1 MDMKYINAKY
11 AIGLCSIGILMLILL
26 IASATE
32 SEDPLGTSTVSSD
45 TGKEIVST
53 SQQDLLGNATPVI
66 TGKNLQNAVVDSKPA
81 QPKARLFSPNSNW
94 SLSLIDNIDRSVSIS
109 MFQSNN
115 ILFGRGTIS
124 AEGKT
129 QEVSA
134 TGTIDGSKLNMDI
147 LSEDMTLFRLTLT
160 MNGKSLSGDYHGYS
174 ASYVSWKGI
183 AMGKIN

>member
-1 MDMKYINAKY
+1 MKSINAKY
-11 AIGLCSIGILMLILL
+11 SIGLCSIGILMLILL

-32 SEDPLGTSTVSSD
+32 NGDPLGSSAVSSD

-53 SQQDLLGNATPVI
+53 SQQDQLGNATPVI
-66 TGKNLQNAVVDSKPA
+66 TGKNLPSTVAESKPA
-81 QPKARLFSPNSNW
+81 SPKARLLSPNSNW
-94 SLSLIDNIDRSVSIS
+94 SLSLIDNPDRSVAIS

-115 ILFGRGTIS
+115 VLFGRGTIS

-129 QEVSA
+129 QEISA

-147 LSEDMTLFRLTLT
+147 LSEDMTLFRMTLS